1 MHSAST
7 HTFGGFSRFLEA
19 DVSQRDY
26 DPSSIIAALNLVLSM
41 QASRTGARV
50 GKNRHF
56 FTPEERRMIGP
67 GVEAW
72 RGFYSS
78 IRPVYKNLMVNV
90 NVCMTAF
97 VEGRNLGDAI
107 RDFQY
112 GSRGG
117 FPDLKFM
124 FGKSNVKIRTL
135 HNGYK
140 KPLKAIGHQTAAQQ
154 TFLEDGKQTTVANW
168 FRRSEISIFR
178 SKTLAYGFCRISKPS
193 SSTCG

>member
-1 MHSAST
+1 MRRLIL
-7 HTFGGFSRFLEA
+7 FGCFSRFLEA

-26 DPSSIIAALNLVLSM
+26 DPGAILAALNLVLSM
-41 QASRTGARV
+41 QASRTGIRV

-124 FGKSNVKIRTL
+124 FGKSNIKIRTL

-140 KPLKAIGHQTAAQQ
+140 KPLKAIGSQTAAQQ

-168 FRRSEISIFR
+168 FRRSEISFFR
-178 SKTLAYGFCRISKPS
+178 LKALAYEFRRISEPS
-193 SSTCG
+193 SSTRG

>member
-1 MHSAST
+1 MLIR
-7 HTFGGFSRFLEA
+7 TFRYFSRFLEA

-26 DPSSIIAALNLVLSM
+26 DPGPMLAALNLVLSM
-41 QASRTGARV
+41 QASRTGVRV

-56 FTPEERRMIGP
+56 FTPEERNMIGP

-107 RDFQY
+107 REFQH
-112 GSRGG
+112 GSRGA
-117 FPDLKFM
+117 FPDLKAM
-124 FGKSNVKIRTL
+124 FGKSNIKIRTL

-140 KPLKAIGHQTAAQQ
+140 KSLKAIGRLTAAQQ
-154 TFLEDGKQTTVANW
+154 TFPEDGKKTTVANW
-168 FRRSEISIFR
+168 FQRSGLLFLHVKVS
-178 SKTLAYGFCRISKPS
+178 
-193 SSTCG
+193 

>member
-1 MHSAST
+1 MYGSPT
-7 HTFGGFSRFLEA
+7 HAFGCFSRFLEA

-26 DPSSIIAALNLVLSM
+26 DPGPILAALNLVLSM
-41 QASRTGARV
+41 QSSRTGVRV

-56 FTPEERRMIGP
+56 FTPEEQRMIGK

-90 NVCMTAF
+90 NVCTTAF

-107 RDFQY
+107 REFQY
-112 GSRGG
+112 GSKGG
-117 FPDLKFM
+117 FPDLRLM
-124 FGKSNVKIRTL
+124 FGKSNIKIRTL

-140 KPLKAIGHQTAAQQ
+140 KPLKAIGNQTAAQQ
-154 TFLEDGKQTTVANW
+154 TFQEDGKQTTVANW
-168 FRRSEISIFR
+168 FRRSEISLFR
-178 SKTLAYGFCRISKPS
+178 FEDPS
-193 SSTCG
+193 L

>member
-1 MHSAST
+1 VRRL
-7 HTFGGFSRFLEA
+7 TFWVAFVRFLEA
-19 DVSQRDY
+19 DTSQRNY
-26 DPSSIIAALNLVLSM
+26 DPGPLIAALNLVLSM
-41 QASRTGARV
+41 QASRTGVRV

-56 FTPEERRMIGP
+56 FTPEERNMIGP

-107 RDFQY
+107 REFRY
-112 GSRGG
+112 GSQGG
-117 FPDLKFM
+117 FPDLKAL
-124 FGKSNVKIRTL
+124 FGKSNIKVRTL

-140 KPLKAIGHQTAAQQ
+140 KPLKSIGNKTAAQQ
-154 TFLEDGKQTTVANW
+154 TFLEDGNQTTVANW
-168 FRRSEISIFR
+168 FRRSEFLFR
-178 SKTLAYGFCRISKPS
+178 FKEP
-193 SSTCG
+193 